1 MWQELEVSQYFTT
14 TSQFRKRFNM
24 GTNFSVAAHA
34 GSFPCA
40 CVPGDYEP
48 TGLTAFVF
56 HLFLFAE
63 HDQLTIL
70 TQEVSLQTNLLIL

>member
-1 MWQELEVSQYFTT
+1 MGSGSRGNELLLRGFGGEVGKG
-14 TSQFRKRFNM
+14 R
-24 GTNFSVAAHA
+24 A

-48 TGLTAFVF
+48 TGPTAFVF